1 MAKKSGTGILIV
13 RSDPSDAA
21 VIIGDRYKT
30 TPAIFD
36 LRSKEMP
43 YDIVIEKAGY
53 DDYIHKVVIT
63 KDAKIEINAILNKT
77 IK

>member
-1 MAKKSGTGILIV
+1 MTKKSGTGTLIV
-13 RSDPSDAA
+13 RSDPPDAA
-21 VIIGDRYKT
+21 VIIGDKYKT

-36 LRSKEMP
+36 LRSKPAP

-53 DDYIHKVVIT
+53 DDYVQKVIIA